1 MSKEIKSIYS
11 TFLISVISIIAHNYL
26 YWKLGKEEGVFFV
39 LAFLGL
45 VAFVF
50 AIIASLARLVTDKK
64 PDDLWKV
71 GFLGLLGFLGLVPD
85 LGYFFFGFFGFF
97 LFFILKFGYSSK
109 IALKNILLVIAL
121 VGVIGGLGVSFY
133 KTIENNQ
140 DNVYELFKFMQNE
153 EMLKGIPFTKIEKV
167 TFYWPSKT
175 EPINGKGFKEMT
187 ITTDQY
193 DTLRNF
199 FEAAGFEM
207 DFFDI
212 ESTTNAGV
220 SGYKKDNVWC
230 VLKAGLYYDE
240 NGDPI
245 PEDRMRS
252 QIYCAEMK

>member
-1 MSKEIKSIYS
+1 MSKEIKSIYI
-11 TFLISVISIIAHNYL
+11 TFLISVFSIVAHNYL

-39 LAFLGL
+39 LAFLGMIS
-45 VAFVF
+45 FVF
-50 AIIASLARLVTDKK
+50 AIIAALTKLVTEKK
-64 PDDLWKV
+64 PEDLWKI
-71 GFLGLLGFLGLVPD
+71 GFLFLLGFLGFIPD

-97 LFFILKFGYSSK
+97 LFFVLKFGYSSK
-109 IALKNILLVIAL
+109 IALKNILIVIAL
-121 VGVIGGLGVSFY
+121 IGTIGGLGANFY

-153 EMLKGIPFTKIEKV
+153 EMLKGINFTKIERTK
-167 TFYWPSKT
+167 FYWPSRT
-175 EPINGKGFKEMT
+175 EPIVGKGFKEMT
-187 ITTDQY
+187 VTTDQY

-220 SGYKKDNVWC
+220 SGYKKENVWC

-245 PEDRMRS
+245 PEDKMRC
-252 QIYCAEMK
+252 QIYCAEME

>member
-1 MSKEIKSIYS
+1 MSKEIKSIYI
-11 TFLISVISIIAHNYL
+11 TFLISVFSIIAHNYL

-50 AIIASLARLVTDKK
+50 AIIAALTKLVTEKK
-64 PDDLWKV
+64 PEDLWKI

-85 LGYFFFGFFGFF
+85 LGCFFFGFFGFF
-97 LFFILKFGYSSK
+97 LFFVLKFGYSSK
-109 IALKNILLVIAL
+109 IVLKNILLIIAL
-121 VGVIGGLGVSFY
+121 IGVVGGLGVSFY
-133 KTIENNQ
+133 KTIETNQ

-153 EMLKGIPFTKIEKV
+153 EMLEGINFTKIEKV

-187 ITTDQY
+187 VTTDQY

>member
-1 MSKEIKSIYS
+1 
-11 TFLISVISIIAHNYL
+11 
-26 YWKLGKEEGVFFV
+26 
-39 LAFLGL
+39 
-45 VAFVF
+45 
-50 AIIASLARLVTDKK
+50 
-64 PDDLWKV
+64 
-71 GFLGLLGFLGLVPD
+71 
-85 LGYFFFGFFGFF
+85 
-97 LFFILKFGYSSK
+97 
-109 IALKNILLVIAL
+109 LLVIAL
-121 VGVIGGLGVSFY
+121 VGVIGGLGISFY

-167 TFYWPSKT
+167 TFDWPSKT